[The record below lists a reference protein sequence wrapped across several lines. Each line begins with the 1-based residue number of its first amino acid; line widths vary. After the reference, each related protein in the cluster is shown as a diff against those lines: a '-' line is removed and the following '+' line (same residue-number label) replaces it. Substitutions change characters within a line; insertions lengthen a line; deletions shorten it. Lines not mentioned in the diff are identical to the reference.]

1 MEERAVNNRQR
12 QQKREQFNPSRLY
25 RSRKYRLLGGVCAGI
40 ADFFGISRHAVRL
53 LVAVSLVM
61 FTLPTTIGYFIALIL
76 LKYKPEHVRKEPE
89 ATDFWQSVHRSPTAT
104 METIRYRFSR
114 MEQRM
119 RNLEAYLTS
128 RKYKLDRAFE
138 KLQD

>member
-1 MEERAVNNRQR
+1 VKRRQR
-12 QQKREQFNPSRLY
+12 PQRTEQFNPSRLY
-25 RSRKYRLLGGVCAGI
+25 RNREYRLLGGVCAGI

-53 LVAVSLVM
+53 LVAVSMVM
-61 FTLPTTIGYFIALIL
+61 FTLPTVIGYFVALVL
-76 LKYKPEHVRKEPE
+76 LKYKPDAVSQEPE
-89 ATDFWQSVHRSPTAT
+89 TTDFWQSVHRSPTET
-104 METIRYRFSR
+104 METIRYRFAK
-114 MEQRM
+114 MERRM